1 VVPEEAPILAALAR
15 NEMRTKKTKSISNP
29 HIFLSAAGVTG
40 RAAKFRRGERIYSQG
55 DPAAT
60 VMYVRSGRVKLS
72 VAKAKRKEVVVAIF
86 RPGDFLGE
94 GCMAGQSRRVGTT
107 QAIEHTTLLIIPK
120 KELLRALHAK
130 HEFADRFIT
139 FLLAQNLRTEEKLIG
154 HLFNSTE
161 KQLARTLL
169 LLASYGEQPLPD
181 RVLPKLSPAT
191 LSTMAGIPRLRLK
204 FLMNKFRKLGFI
216 EDSPELKV
224 NKSLLTV
231 VLRD

>member
-1 VVPEEAPILAALAR
+1 LVALAR
-15 NEMRTKKTKSISNP
+15 SEMKTRKTNNISNP
-29 HIFLSAAGVTG
+29 HILLSVAGVIG
-40 RAAKFRRGERIYSQG
+40 REAKYRRGKRIYSQG

-60 VMYVRSGRVKLS
+60 AMYVQSGQVQLS
-72 VAKAKRKEVVVAIF
+72 VTKAKRKELIVEIF
-86 RPGDFLGE
+86 RPGDFFGE
-94 GCMAGQSRRVGTT
+94 GCMAGQSRRIGTT
-107 QAIEHTTLLIIPK
+107 RATEDTTVLIIPK
-120 KELLRALHAK
+120 KELLRALHDK

-139 FLLAQNLRTEEKLIG
+139 FLLAQSLRTEEKLIG

-181 RVLPKLSPAT
+181 RVLPKLSPKT
-191 LSTMAGIPRLRLK
+191 LSRMAGIPRLRLK
-204 FLMNKFRKLGFI
+204 FLINKFRKLGFI

-231 VLRD
+231 VLHD